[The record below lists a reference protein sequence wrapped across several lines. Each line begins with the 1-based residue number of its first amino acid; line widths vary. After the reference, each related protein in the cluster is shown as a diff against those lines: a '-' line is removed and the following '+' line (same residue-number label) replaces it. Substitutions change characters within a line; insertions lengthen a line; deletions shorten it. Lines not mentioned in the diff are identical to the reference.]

1 MERPFRQV
9 LQDVLTDRM
18 KQRIAQRYNLKP
30 GQDPV
35 AAFEHV
41 VSQLQANHGV
51 QPTAEDAQ
59 QVRNNMAKLAG
70 LQLLRRDYP

>member
-1 MERPFRQV
+1 
-9 LQDVLTDRM
+9 
-18 KQRIAQRYNLKP
+18 
-30 GQDPV
+30 
-35 AAFEHV
+35 V